1 MAELGP
7 MMWVT
12 IISVLIAFFCML
24 GAFALFMY
32 NKPKKWVWLL
42 GGIAFLCA
50 TVIPVI
56 IAVFYASVTS

>member
-1 MAELGP
+1 MGDLDP
-7 MMWVT
+7 MMWLT

-32 NKPKKWVWLL
+32 HKPTKWVWLL